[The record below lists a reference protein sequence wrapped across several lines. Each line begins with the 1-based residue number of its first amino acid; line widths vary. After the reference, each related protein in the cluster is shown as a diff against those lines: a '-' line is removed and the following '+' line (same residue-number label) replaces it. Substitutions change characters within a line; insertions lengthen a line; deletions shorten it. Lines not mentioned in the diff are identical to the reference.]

1 MSEPD
6 PEISMGQ
13 ERALFTVA
21 DLMEL
26 ALLVRRLSYRRA
38 GSGS

>member
-6 PEISMGQ
+6 PEVTMGQ

-21 DLMEL
+21 NLPRDTPLL
-26 ALLVRRLSYRRA
+26 AQASW
-38 GSGS
+38 